1 MSLVEGL
8 EFVEGEIAN
17 DIRVEDKEGRV
28 VLAEDIASKGQR
40 TSYKQ
45 LNQQGDRRREKMT
58 RVGTMIENK
67 GAEGGGGKGRE

>member
-17 DIRVEDKEGRV
+17 DIRVEDKERRV

-45 LNQQGDRRREKMT
+45 LNQQGNEGEGKKEK
-58 RVGTMIENK
+58 G
-67 GAEGGGGKGRE
+67 